1 MGKTLLASLAF
12 AAALSLFGEAASA
25 AADAGKVLTFNNDCF
40 VVAGDQR
47 TALKIGDSVHVGDAI
62 EVPNGAKLKLR
73 MNDGSVLALA
83 SGTHLTIAA
92 YGTDSAGQR
101 DVKLGL
107 GSGLLR
113 AIVAKV
119 SQPSVFEVDTA
130 TSVAAVR
137 ATDWFIETGA
147 DQTTVDVLA
156 GSVSFSALDAK
167 GNAAAG
173 GVTIPARSGSELTI
187 PAAPATPPQTGKRPP
202 SQQPRPEP
210 SPPMPVT
217 QAAFDALI
225 DRTSVA
231 FGWCQCIADTTRIRA
246 SCESSV
252 DNCKTACGGGK
263 YAFIPK
269 ARLSCAGSYA
279 DVPVPGQAQP

>member
-1 MGKTLLASLAF
+1 MGKTLFASLAF
-12 AAALSLFGEAASA
+12 AAALSLFGGTASA
-25 AADAGKVLTFNNDCF
+25 AADAGEVLTFNNDCF
-40 VVAGDQR
+40 VVAADQR
-47 TALKIGDSVHVGDAI
+47 TALKIGDRVHVGDAI
-62 EVPNGAKLKLR
+62 EVPSGAKLKLR

-92 YGTDSAGQR
+92 YGTDPAGQR

-156 GSVSFSALDAK
+156 GSVSFSVLDAK

-187 PAAPATPPQTGKRPP
+187 PATPATQAQTGKKRP

-210 SPPMPVT
+210 SPPVT

-252 DNCKTACGGGK
+252 DNCKTACGGGE

-269 ARLSCAGSYA
+269 ARLSCARSYA
-279 DVPVPGQAQP
+279 DVPVPGQAPP